1 MCSEEPCQRGCVGP
15 GRFDSDQDNVPEGDE
30 PGEQGMVAGGRGW
43 ELVVGDAVSV
53 RVENDNMVGVGVR
66 VDPGDD
72 RF

>member
-1 MCSEEPCQRGCVGP
+1 
-15 GRFDSDQDNVPEGDE
+15 
-30 PGEQGMVAGGRGW
+30 MVAGGRGW